1 MWGVA
6 GRDST
11 GNRGQLVRRVMSF
24 SGFRAGL
31 FRVLRGPFFRP
42 AGGWFVFPLSPTAC
56 EAGEKCD
63 SELHHRAPAAEA
75 GPIFHRV
82 TVCLKAYPDTN
93 REYSGIRIGSFPGYE
108 SGVGLDRN
116 REFSW
121 IRIESFPASCEALRL
136 PKPGFIKTAS
146 GTTNSVLAFTGAK
159 ERWLLALGRLVGGVL
174 IWGRRVAGRGRRRS
188 EFSLRRS
195 RLGLAVSCR

>member
-93 REYSGIRIGSFPGYE
+93 REYSGIRIE
-108 SGVGLDRN
+108 S
-116 REFSW
+116 SW
-121 IRIESFPASCEALRL
+121 IRIESFPGYESRVFLQVVKHCACQNLDSSRQLQGRPIL
-136 PKPGFIKTAS
+136 S
-146 GTTNSVLAFTGAK
+146 WHL
-159 ERWLLALGRLVGGVL
+159 LGRRSAGFWLWGVWLGG
-174 IWGRRVAGRGRRRS
+174 
-188 EFSLRRS
+188 F
-195 RLGLAVSCR
+195 